1 MNDRLFIIKYFCY
14 LFLMLSLSEIYHM
27 IVAYI
32 TGSISLVFCFA
43 IIGLLINLAI
53 KDKPF
58 YLHLSNFKFIKD
70 HKLNRYLGIL
80 YFKHLLANTFWKN
93 FNPTLKIKE
102 KPDQTKLKQLRN
114 EMTYAEISHLIAFIL
129 VIVLTII
136 SYFTQFHNKIIPIL
150 LIANVIFHLY
160 PALVQQ
166 YNKRRL
172 DKVIHKMNS

>member
-1 MNDRLFIIKYFCY
+1 
-14 LFLMLSLSEIYHM
+14 M

-53 KDKPF
+53 KDKSF
-58 YLHLSNFKFIKD
+58 YIYISNFNFITNY
-70 HKLNRYLGIL
+70 KLNRYLGIL
-80 YFKHLLANTFWKN
+80 YFKYLLATTFWKN

-102 KPDQTKLKQLRN
+102 KPDQTQLRQLRN

-129 VIVLTII
+129 VIVLIII
-136 SYFTQFHNKIIPIL
+136 SYFIQYHNQIIPIL

-172 DKVIHKMNS
+172 DTVISKMNQ